1 LHGHKFRRQAPIGPY
16 IGDFVSFE
24 RKVVIEIDG
33 GQHREQ
39 GVADEKR
46 PAWLTSQGFR
56 VLRFWNHEALANTDA
71 VLAAIEQAFHTPT
84 PTLPHQG
91 GGG

>member
-1 LHGHKFRRQAPIGPY
+1 
-16 IGDFVSFE
+16 
-24 RKVVIEIDG
+24 
-33 GQHREQ
+33 
-39 GVADEKR
+39 
-46 PAWLTSQGFR
+46 

-71 VLAAIEQAFHTPT
+71 MLAAIEQAFHTPT